1 MLLAAIRSFCAA
13 LLLGIQRETVSQ
25 MRRTNSRQAGFT
37 IVELMIVIMIIGVLA
52 ALVLPG
58 VRANSIRARMS
69 EAILALS
76 PCKNAVTELYNSGG
90 DPPGPGNWGCEAS
103 DVSMYVDTVTTDDVG
118 VIKASLRGFGDLR
131 IDFHDLTLAPLDNT
145 GGLPAPGSIIRSW
158 RCGSPSDWTGTNVP
172 SQFLPG
178 NCRG

>member
-1 MLLAAIRSFCAA
+1 MLLALNPVIVLRATPR
-13 LLLGIQRETVSQ
+13 GVTGTMSQ

-52 ALVLPG
+52 AIVLPTIRSNA
-58 VRANSIRARMS
+58 VRARMS

-103 DVSMYVDTVTTDDVG
+103 NVSMYVDTIDTNDVG

-178 NCRG
+178 SCRG

>member
-1 MLLAAIRSFCAA
+1 MLLAPIRSFCVA

-178 NCRG
+178 SCRG